1 MTHRDTETER
11 EERGRIIK
19 MREQKDMKL
28 LRGNEREQK
37 EIGGKKKKV
46 LRVQKAV
53 REIKSGRGKTRR
65 ESGRW
70 GQMEGNLRDLACT

>member
-28 LRGNEREQK
+28 LRGDEREQK
-37 EIGGKKKKV
+37 EIGGKKKKSV
-46 LRVQKAV
+46 ESAK
-53 REIKSGRGKTRR
+53 GGK
-65 ESGRW
+65 G
-70 GQMEGNLRDLACT
+70 D